1 MHQSEQFSDPKSEVE
16 VLRIYF
22 PSDLKESNCEF
33 GVVGKISRRARI
45 SKFRSHDPSF
55 ILRVLRGVS
64 GHSGALIDPTTVV
77 SDRGSVREATGTFRS
92 IGKGKVARLLCSLG
106 EECYNF
112 GIRAEVKV
120 KPVLTRETMIDYVK
134 IMAPLRKRGR
144 VANQRANR
152 VDDAPAD
159 GEAQPLVGDIPVGD

>member
-1 MHQSEQFSDPKSEVE
+1 MYICIYLPLHAASSHIVFITITSLSLISIPAIIIIVVTPELTSRWGHDCLTWLVSSPFITGLLEQFSDPKSEFLVE

-45 SKFRSHDPSF
+45 SKFRSHDP
-55 ILRVLRGVS
+55 RVLRGVS

-92 IGKGKVARLLCSLG
+92 IGKG
-106 EECYNF
+106 N
-112 GIRAEVKV
+112 
-120 KPVLTRETMIDYVK
+120 P
-134 IMAPLRKRGR
+134 
-144 VANQRANR
+144 
-152 VDDAPAD
+152 
-159 GEAQPLVGDIPVGD
+159 